1 MDEVNLRSAKILGVV
16 GSILCILGTFFS
28 FLVLRRIINFN
39 PFPIIFF
46 IAATILILFALNDI
60 SKKIKNRKI
69 YSNFL
74 TGIILST
81 IGFIILLIA
90 LGGIFISLLTEPF
103 GGSQSIGLVS
113 GILLIVFNCIFVV
126 STYFIKMSF
135 DRVSVA
141 LNNSYFKTSGLILF
155 IGSFFLIV
163 LIGVLA
169 MLVGVIFE
177 IIAFFKIKD
186 ELEIKTFQEEDIE
199 LQKQ

>member
-1 MDEVNLRSAKILGVV
+1 MDEVNLRRAKILGVV

-81 IGFIILLIA
+81 IDFIILLIA

-103 GGSQSIGLVS
+103 GGLQSIGLVS
-113 GILLIVFNCIFVV
+113 GIFLIVFNCIFVV

-135 DRVSVA
+135 DRLSVA
-141 LNNSYFKTSGLILF
+141 LNNRYFKISGLLLF
-155 IGSFFLIV
+155 IGSILLII
-163 LIGVLA
+163 LIGIFV
-169 MLVGVIFE
+169 MLVGFIFE

-186 ELEIKTFQEEDIE
+186 ELEINNQQIKKIE
-199 LQKQ
+199 SS

>member
-1 MDEVNLRSAKILGVV
+1 
-16 GSILCILGTFFS
+16 
-28 FLVLRRIINFN
+28 
-39 PFPIIFF
+39 
-46 IAATILILFALNDI
+46 
-60 SKKIKNRKI
+60 
-69 YSNFL
+69 
-74 TGIILST
+74 
-81 IGFIILLIA
+81 
-90 LGGIFISLLTEPF
+90 
-103 GGSQSIGLVS
+103 
-113 GILLIVFNCIFVV
+113 LIVFNCIFVI